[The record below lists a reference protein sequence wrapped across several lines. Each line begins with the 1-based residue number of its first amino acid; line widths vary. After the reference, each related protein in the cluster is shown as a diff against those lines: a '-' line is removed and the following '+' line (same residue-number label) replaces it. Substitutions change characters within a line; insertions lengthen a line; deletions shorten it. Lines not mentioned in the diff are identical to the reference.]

1 MLSIKPSSSSWMVPG
16 NFNSHLSAIIWIVQ
30 LLVFYDSAR
39 QELLGE
45 GQTLSLV
52 KQFCETNLQQTVDTP
67 LGEILRWRLLLF
79 RISKDSVGTHQA
91 TWDENEEVLKY
102 KDTELQMDYI
112 PTLLVSEYRECQRYL
127 YEDLMIGTKTFRH
140 IQASALKDSMDV
152 DTVGWSFCQHR
163 DNRAL
168 LEGSDRILL
177 SAIEQSEPLCKLFL
191 VKGSGAHG
199 AMTWRESALASYEA
213 TVQEFLKRW
222 AVLAHIEGGP
232 PLRESGFFSI
242 TWKNTQRNRSIY
254 VHLKRVMIH
263 TTYDKSQQQK
273 GRFRDNIRFLS
284 DHVADLLLDYLVY
297 VIPLRQIF
305 LRRSSPKALLSLY
318 LWSKDGKVWPDTKLT
333 RCLEAAS
340 DRAQIPRLH
349 ISNWRQM
356 TVAIVKTK
364 FASQIGVFEVDADDE
379 GAEEME
385 QDIRIPTKMR
395 NHKVRTA
402 NRAYANQNGANFG
415 NVWDGLIR
423 MGLRASTLWQDFW
436 GVNVVLRDKKRPA
449 VDSTAPSLTKRVAMG
464 VYRPRKPWSTEALL
478 GGVRELYGNEAMEWK
493 SAEQEQALALIMTWT
508 EQVVVI
514 LPTGAGK
521 SLLFMLPC
529 SLPGAGITILVVPL
543 VSSGSDLLRRLTE
556 LRIEHMVWLPGERRE
571 TSLVMVTVEAAATA
585 DFRAYAQALIDQQK
599 LDRIVVDECH
609 LTVTAATYRESIID
623 LTAIRVLRTQFVYL
637 TATLSPSMQAE
648 FEERNYLV
656 HPKIVRAPRNWPNI
670 FYTVRK
676 ARTGRGSLLEQAT
689 AEARRMIG
697 RIDLFDRSRDKIV
710 LYTQTRD
717 EAGELANLIG
727 CAVYTAKSGTT
738 EEKNEALETWTRS
751 CSQACIVATAALAEG
766 FDYAHVRMVI
776 NVNEPESIVLFAQ
789 ESGRASRDG
798 QPAYSLVLLPSNWK
812 APVDAPDRVEE
823 CCLPAT
829 RDSGLRRQRER
840 RAMQRYLRQEQCFR
854 TSLSEH
860 LDDPGN
866 RRWCMTDDVP
876 CDICTTSHNV
886 PIGPAIPKNEN
897 PSHQPHTGATAIHRA
912 RLAEQTELAR
922 YVEDLL
928 AIRGSCCFCRAA
940 GQRWD
945 HPFSSCDRR
954 FDVFRQRDEARR
966 RHKERGR
973 EWLQPY
979 SACFWC
985 WNPQSVC
992 PRADFEAN
1000 KQGQKCENG
1009 DVVLPLCYGMYERTG
1024 SYGWLQQCF
1033 GRDFEN
1039 RESYLDWLGEASSFG
1054 GGKAIQSVRV
1064 AAEALRDYHLF

>member
-1 MLSIKPSSSSWMVPG
+1 
-16 NFNSHLSAIIWIVQ
+16 
-30 LLVFYDSAR
+30 
-39 QELLGE
+39 
-45 GQTLSLV
+45 
-52 KQFCETNLQQTVDTP
+52 
-67 LGEILRWRLLLF
+67 
-79 RISKDSVGTHQA
+79 
-91 TWDENEEVLKY
+91 VLKY
-102 KDTELQMDYI
+102 KDTELQMDHI
-112 PTLLVSEYRECQRYL
+112 PTLLVSEYRECRRYL
-127 YEDLMIGTKTFRH
+127 YDDLMFGTKTFRH
-140 IQASALKDSMDV
+140 IHAAALKDSMDV
-152 DTVGWSFCQHR
+152 DTVGWNFRQHR
-163 DNRAL
+163 DNKVL
-168 LEGSDRILL
+168 LEGSTRILL
-177 SAIEQSEPLCKLFL
+177 SAVEQSEPLCKLFL
-191 VKGSGAHG
+191 TQGSGEHG
-199 AMTWRESALASYEA
+199 IITWRESALASYEA
-213 TVQEFLKRW
+213 TVQAFLERW

-232 PLRESGFFSI
+232 PLRESELFSI
-242 TWKNTQRNRSIY
+242 TWNNTQRQRSIY
-254 VHLKRVMIH
+254 IHLKRVMIH

-305 LRRSSPKALLSLY
+305 LRHSSPKALLSSY
-318 LWSKDGKVWPDTKLT
+318 LWSKDGKVWPDNKLT

-379 GAEEME
+379 DAEEIE
-385 QDIRIPTKMR
+385 QDIRILTKMR

-436 GVNVVLRDKKRPA
+436 GVDVILRNRKRPA
-449 VDSTAPSLTKRVAMG
+449 VDLATPSLSKRIAMG

-478 GGVRELYGNEAMEWK
+478 GGVRELYRNEMMEWK
-493 SAEQEQALALIMTWT
+493 SPEQEQALVLIMTWT
-508 EQVVVI
+508 EQVVVV

-543 VSSGSDLLRRLTE
+543 VSLRSDLLRRLTE

-571 TSLVMVTVEAAATA
+571 TPLVMVTVEAAATA
-585 DFRAYAQALIDQQK
+585 DFRAYAQGLIDQQK

-609 LTVTAATYRESIID
+609 LTVTAATYRESIVD
-623 LTAIRVLRTQFVYL
+623 LTAIRLLRTQFVYL
-637 TATLSPSMQAE
+637 TATLPPSMQAE

-656 HPKIVRAPRNWPNI
+656 HPKIIRAPSNRPNI
-670 FYTVRK
+670 FYAVRK
-676 ARTGRGSLLEQAT
+676 ARTGRGSLLEQAA
-689 AEARRMIG
+689 AEARRMISHT
-697 RIDLFDRSRDKIV
+697 DLFDRSRDKIV
-710 LYTQTRD
+710 LYTQTRN
-717 EAGELANLIG
+717 EADHLADLIG

-751 CSQACIVATAALAEG
+751 CSQPCIVATAALAEG

-789 ESGRASRDG
+789 ESGRAGRDG
-798 QPAYSLVLLPSNWK
+798 QLAYSLVLLPSNWK
-812 APVDAPDRVEE
+812 TAVDATDRVEE

-866 RRWCMTDDVP
+866 RRWCMTYDVP
-876 CDICTTSHNV
+876 CAVCTASHDV
-886 PIGPAIPKNEN
+886 PIGLVVPKNEN
-897 PSHQPHTGATAIHRA
+897 PSHQSHTGAPAIHRA
-912 RLAEQTELAR
+912 RLAEQTELTR
-922 YVEDLL
+922 YVEDLV
-928 AIRGSCCFCRAA
+928 AIRGSCCLCRAT
-940 GQRWD
+940 GQQWD
-945 HPFSSCDRR
+945 HPFSSCDGR

-966 RHKERGR
+966 RHQERGR

-992 PRADFEAN
+992 PRADPEAN
-1000 KQGQKCENG
+1000 K
-1009 DVVLPLCYGMYERTG
+1009 
-1024 SYGWLQQCF
+1024 
-1033 GRDFEN
+1033 
-1039 RESYLDWLGEASSFG
+1039 
-1054 GGKAIQSVRV
+1054 
-1064 AAEALRDYHLF
+1064 